1 MIHLFLMQ
9 NVDHCFEGVE
19 LLLEQEERVW
29 PGRESG
35 APHSWEALD
44 PVRATYTPDITPLIL
59 AAHKNNYEILKILL
73 DRGAQLPRPHEERE
87 KILLKMWKNRDGRT
101 HNYVH

>member
-1 MIHLFLMQ
+1 M
-9 NVDHCFEGVE
+9 EGVE
-19 LLLEQEERVW
+19 LLLEHEERVW
-29 PGRESG
+29 PRDG
-35 APHSWEALD
+35 PHSWEALD
-44 PVRATYTPDITPLIL
+44 PVSASYTPDITPIKL

-87 KILLKMWKNRDGRT
+87 KILLKMGKNRDGRT